1 MAGYTSRVSDMI
13 EVFEDV
19 NKGKYERNTVT
30 KSEPVTSKGALEMIS
45 GPLEIRGNIWENRI
59 SHICCHNSLGCT
71 HTYWP

>member
-1 MAGYTSRVSDMI
+1 MI

-45 GPLEIRGNIWENRI
+45 GPLEIRGNIWKNRI
-59 SHICCHNSLGCT
+59 SHICS
-71 HTYWP
+71 

>member
-1 MAGYTSRVSDMI
+1 MI

-30 KSEPVTSKGALEMIS
+30 KSEPATSKGALEMNS

-59 SHICCHNSLGCT
+59 SSA
-71 HTYWP
+71 